1 MPSLNIPGT
10 PSAGDVGPLG
20 GQAALVGMG
29 VDQGVR
35 DGTDVEVIRV
45 GDRDTARARARAR
58 DDLATE
64 VVVGVVVAME
74 VEGIVEGGG
83 EIRVRVG
90 DRTGGLVE
98 MLRRICRRAFRST

>member
-45 GDRDTARARARAR
+45 GDRARARAR